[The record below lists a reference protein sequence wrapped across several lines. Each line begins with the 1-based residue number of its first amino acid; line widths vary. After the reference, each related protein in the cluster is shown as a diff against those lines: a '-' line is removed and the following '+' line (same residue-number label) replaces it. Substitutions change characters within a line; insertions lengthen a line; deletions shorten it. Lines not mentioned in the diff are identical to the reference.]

1 MASGLVS
8 FLVPAAACQSPT
20 GQPGGPVG
28 PIGTQPSDAG
38 ASATAGASDQ
48 LEDRLTAALTKYGEP
63 VTDAGRDQALN
74 LLADLVTANGS
85 CEACGPSTILARMLE
100 LPASEGELSFEDA
113 ARFAISQL
121 LREQLY
127 EDRS

>member
-8 FLVPAAACQSPT
+8 VLVLAAACQSPT
-20 GQPGGPVG
+20 GAPGGP
-28 PIGTQPSDAG
+28 AG
-38 ASATAGASDQ
+38 SHPTEPEVSATAGATDH
-48 LEDRLTAALTKYGEP
+48 LEDQLTAALAKYGEP

-74 LLADLVTANGS
+74 LLADLVTANGD
-85 CEACGPSTILARMLE
+85 CEACGPSTILARMIE

>member
-1 MASGLVS
+1 MVCGLACV
-8 FLVPAAACQSPT
+8 LTLAAACQSPT
-20 GQPGGPVG
+20 GAPGGP
-28 PIGTQPSDAG
+28 AG
-38 ASATAGASDQ
+38 SHPTELEVSATAGASDH

-74 LLADLVTANGS
+74 LLADLVTANGD
-85 CEACGPSTILARMLE
+85 CETCGLSTILALMLE

-121 LREQLY
+121 LREELY